1 METEFREL
9 CYMWYKF
16 LQFWIVF
23 FFLPSPS
30 VPLIVN
36 IFRIVFLNSQCF
48 LSLRK
53 VENRSCQKQM
63 SSYSHQT
70 NHNSGHLLTEGDT
83 HVTFTFL
90 PVTKE
95 EVFKNQ
101 ILYITLD
108 LLQFYFLGGLSTPLF
123 WIILL
128 TLVSFIFF
136 YFFFYFLFFI
146 SFKF

>member
-1 METEFREL
+1 
-9 CYMWYKF
+9 
-16 LQFWIVF
+16 
-23 FFLPSPS
+23 
-30 VPLIVN
+30 
-36 IFRIVFLNSQCF
+36 
-48 LSLRK
+48 
-53 VENRSCQKQM
+53 M

-70 NHNSGHLLTEGDT
+70 NHNSGHLLTEGHT

-95 EVFKNQ
+95 DVFKNQ

-128 TLVSFIFF
+128 TLVSFKNANKTIFF
-136 YFFFYFLFFI
+136 VAPYLILSIALNYL
-146 SFKF
+146 SFKIIFHQNKL